1 MSGLTEA
8 TNTTQGRRRSFC
20 SWLAFGRRCLVHTRG
35 SPDNAP
41 LRQDTTI
48 TRHLAAPM
56 QRLGV
61 SRVGPLYRCTARIG
75 RTVRWWWGV
84 ACGVS
89 VGSTMTPRRWRRV
102 SSAFGR
108 RSPGRNARC
117 GLWNRRAGTLHAWP
131 PLLPYCYH
139 IVELVLI
146 LRWQVGGRRKFRGA
160 WLAATSKNLLGSEAE
175 LLHA

>member
-1 MSGLTEA
+1 
-8 TNTTQGRRRSFC
+8 
-20 SWLAFGRRCLVHTRG
+20 
-35 SPDNAP
+35 
-41 LRQDTTI
+41 
-48 TRHLAAPM
+48 
-56 QRLGV
+56 
-61 SRVGPLYRCTARIG
+61 
-75 RTVRWWWGV
+75 
-84 ACGVS
+84 
-89 VGSTMTPRRWRRV
+89 MTPRRWRRV

-146 LRWQVGGRRKFRGA
+146 LRWQAEVPWGLVGGDLK
-160 WLAATSKNLLGSEAE
+160 KLLGSEAE